1 MPRMVDVFELTD
13 QNLFNG
19 DKLVKRIIEES
30 DAKYGRKAIE
40 TAAIERFL
48 IPLAALSINQLV
60 DLVADLKSRET
71 S

>member
-1 MPRMVDVFELTD
+1 MPRMVDAFELTD

-40 TAAIERFL
+40 TASLERFL
-48 IPLAALSINQLV
+48 IPLAALSIKQLV
-60 DLVADLKSRET
+60 DVVADLKSRET